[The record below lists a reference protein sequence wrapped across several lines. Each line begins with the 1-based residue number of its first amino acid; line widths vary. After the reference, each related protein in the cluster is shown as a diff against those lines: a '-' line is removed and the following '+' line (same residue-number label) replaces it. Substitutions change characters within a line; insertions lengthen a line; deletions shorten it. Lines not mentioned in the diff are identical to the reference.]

1 MGEQVMGKELIGQNG
16 MIISDSPVVV
26 NPPSGKPVV
35 AGKAFLTDLKGEKGD
50 PGEVD
55 PVAVTQ
61 FVENYLIANPP
72 GIHFE
77 TFVQSTPETV
87 WVITH
92 SLPFQP
98 AVTIIDS
105 AGTRIETEIVYDSP
119 TQIRSIASA
128 AFAGRAE
135 LS

>member
-1 MGEQVMGKELIGQNG
+1 MSKELVGQVPPY
-16 MIISDSPVVV
+16 SPPIPL
-26 NPPSGKPVV
+26 PPEPQTGVEPSKV
-35 AGKAFLTDLKGEKGD
+35 FLTDLKGEKGD

-55 PVAVTQ
+55 PEAINQ
-61 FVENYLIANPP
+61 LVENYLDVNPP
-72 GIHFE
+72 GVYTE
-77 TFVQSTPETV
+77 THNQLTAEAV

-128 AFAGRAE
+128 PFAGRAE

>member
-1 MGEQVMGKELIGQNG
+1 MSKELVGQVAPYTPP
-16 MIISDSPVVV
+16 IPAP
-26 NPPSGKPVV
+26 PPSTLGVEPTKV
-35 AGKAFLTDLKGEKGD
+35 FLADIKGDKGD

-55 PVAVTQ
+55 PDAVAQ
-61 FVENYLIANPP
+61 IVENYLDENPV
-72 GIHFE
+72 GVYTE
-77 TFVQSTPETV
+77 TFIQSSPASI

>member
-1 MGEQVMGKELIGQNG
+1 MSKELVGQINTG
-16 MIISDSPVVV
+16 DTGPL
-26 NPPSGKPVV
+26 PPLPDQTLPPGKT
-35 AGKAFLTDLKGEKGD
+35 FLSTLKGDKGD

-55 PVAVTQ
+55 PDIVNEM
-61 FVENYLIANPP
+61 VEDYIEANPI
-72 GIHFE
+72 GLYVE
-77 TFVQSTPETV
+77 THIQSTPAAV

-98 AVTIIDS
+98 AVSVVDS

-119 TQIRSIASA
+119 TQVRSIASA
-128 AFAGRAE
+128 GFSGKAY

>member
-1 MGEQVMGKELIGQNG
+1 MSKELVGQVPPY
-16 MIISDSPVVV
+16 SPPIPL
-26 NPPSGKPVV
+26 PPEPQTGVEPSKV
-35 AGKAFLTDLKGEKGD
+35 FLTDLKGEKGD

-55 PVAVTQ
+55 PEAINQ
-61 FVENYLIANPP
+61 LVENYLDVNPP
-72 GIHFE
+72 GVYTE
-77 TFVQSTPETV
+77 THIQLTAEAV

>member
-1 MGEQVMGKELIGQNG
+1 MTKELVGHV
-16 MIISDSPVVV
+16 SPYTPPVPVVPDPV
-26 NPPSGKPVV
+26 PGVVPSKV
-35 AGKAFLTDLKGEKGD
+35 FLSDLKGEKGD
-50 PGEVD
+50 AGVVD
-55 PVAVTQ
+55 PEAVEQ
-61 FVENYLIANPP
+61 LVENYLDENPA
-72 GIHFE
+72 GLYVE
-77 TFVQSTPETV
+77 TFIQSTPSSE

-105 AGTRIETEIVYDSP
+105 AGTRIETEIVYDGP

-128 AFAGRAE
+128 GFSGTAY

>member
-1 MGEQVMGKELIGQNG
+1 MSKELVGQITPTDVG
-16 MIISDSPVVV
+16 PLPPV
-26 NPPSGKPVV
+26 PDPS
-35 AGKAFLTDLKGEKGD
+35 AGVSKAFLSDLKGKQGE
-50 PGEVD
+50 PGVVD
-55 PVAVTQ
+55 PVAVGNM
-61 FVENYLIANPP
+61 VADYLEENPAGLY
-72 GIHFE
+72 
-77 TFVQSTPETV
+77 VQTHIQSEPAAV

-98 AVTIIDS
+98 AVSVIDS

-128 AFAGRAE
+128 GFSGTAY

>member
-1 MGEQVMGKELIGQNG
+1 MPKELIGENG
-16 MIISDSPVVV
+16 VVISDSPVVV
-26 NPPSGKPVV
+26 DAPSGTPVV
-35 AGKAFLTDLKGEKGD
+35 AGKSFLTTLKGDKGD

-55 PVAVTQ
+55 PEAVTLL
-61 FVENYLIANPP
+61 VENYLEENPP
-72 GIHFE
+72 GLYTE
-77 TFVQSTPETV
+77 TFYQTNAAAI

>member
-1 MGEQVMGKELIGQNG
+1 MSKELIGVNG
-16 MIISDSPVVV
+16 VIISDSPVVV
-26 NPPSGKPVV
+26 NPPSGTPVV

-55 PVAVTQ
+55 PEAINQ
-61 FVENYLIANPP
+61 LVENYLEVNPP
-72 GIHFE
+72 GVYTE
-77 TFVQSTPETV
+77 THIQLTAEAV

-119 TQIRSIASA
+119 TQIRSIATA
-128 AFAGRAE
+128 AFAGCAE